1 MPADTV
7 CSCDAGSSKCFPGSL
22 GAENITGS
30 KAAGAAAASISSS
43 RLKARRHLNIWLVF
57 TPCSCA
63 ILQQSHPSPSST
75 EWSVASTRPTA
86 NGECDVPPLQL
97 RLKGSMATSSAQ
109 TCTTRQ
115 RGTPHAYRRP
125 TISASAKLGHSCM
138 TTAVMAILS
147 TNGT

>member
-1 MPADTV
+1 MPHLISTIRLGLSAKRVLAVLGKRLVRYGLRLHPDKTRFIDFRFTRPNADHRSAWQFDVIVPADTV

-63 ILQQSHPSPSST
+63 TS
-75 EWSVASTRPTA
+75 
-86 NGECDVPPLQL
+86 
-97 RLKGSMATSSAQ
+97 ATIAPDS
-109 TCTTRQ
+109 
-115 RGTPHAYRRP
+115 
-125 TISASAKLGHSCM
+125 I
-138 TTAVMAILS
+138 V
-147 TNGT
+147 N